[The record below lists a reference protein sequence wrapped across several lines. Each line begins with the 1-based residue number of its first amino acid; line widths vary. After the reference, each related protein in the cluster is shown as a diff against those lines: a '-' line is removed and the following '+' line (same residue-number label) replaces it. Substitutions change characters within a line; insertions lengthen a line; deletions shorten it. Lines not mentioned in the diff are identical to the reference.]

1 MGPFMTTTTKP
12 PSVWYLNPSFHLG
25 LNCVLMAA
33 AELLLKVGATEQAG
47 IAAPEWLK
55 GTGATTLG
63 SWWTIG
69 GIAVYILGFVNWLH
83 VLRWIPLNLA
93 YLVTS
98 SVQVLIALG
107 AWLLLGEAISLLRW
121 GGIALITAGIVF
133 SAQSSA
139 QAEEKL

>member
-1 MGPFMTTTTKP
+1 MSDPDKP
-12 PSVWYLNPSFHLG
+12 PSAWYLNPYFHLG

-33 AELLLKVGATEQAG
+33 SELLLKVGATATSE

-55 GTGATTLG
+55 GAGATTLG

-69 GIAVYILGFVNWLH
+69 GIAVYILAFVNWLW
-83 VLRWIPLNLA
+83 VLRWIALNLA

-107 AWLLLGEAISLLRW
+107 AWLLLHEHISPLRW
-121 GGIALITAGIVF
+121 AGIVLITAGIVF

-139 QAEEKL
+139 TAEDKL

>member
-1 MGPFMTTTTKP
+1 MTTPTKP
-12 PSVWYLNPSFHLG
+12 PSAWYLNPYLHLG
-25 LNCVLMAA
+25 LNCALMAA
-33 AELLLKVGATEQAG
+33 SELLLKVGATEQSG

-55 GTGATTLG
+55 GTGLTTLD
-63 SWWTIG
+63 SWWTIA
-69 GIAVYILGFVNWLH
+69 GIGLYILAFVNWLY

-107 AWLLLGEAISLLRW
+107 AWLLLGEGISLLRW

>member
-1 MGPFMTTTTKP
+1 MGPFMTTANKP
-12 PSVWYLNPSFHLG
+12 PSAWYLNPYFHLG
-25 LNCVLMAA
+25 LNCALMAA
-33 AELLLKVGATEQAG
+33 SELLLKVGATEQSQ

-55 GTGATTLG
+55 GTGMTTLG

-69 GIAVYILGFVNWLH
+69 GISVYILAFVNWLY
-83 VLRWIPLNLA
+83 VLRWIALSLA

-98 SVQVLIALG
+98 SVQVLIAMG
-107 AWLLLGEAISLLRW
+107 AWLLLGEELSLLRW
-121 GGIALITAGIVF
+121 GGIALITAGIVL

>member
-1 MGPFMTTTTKP
+1 MGPFMTTTKP
-12 PSVWYLNPSFHLG
+12 PSAWYLNPYVHLG

-33 AELLLKVGATEQAG
+33 SELLLKVGATEQSG

-55 GTGATTLG
+55 GTGLTTLG

-69 GIAVYILGFVNWLH
+69 GIAVYILAFVNWLY
-83 VLRWIPLNLA
+83 VLRWIALNLA

-107 AWLLLGEAISLLRW
+107 AWLLLGEEISRLRW
-121 GGIALITAGIVF
+121 GGIALITAGILF
-133 SAQSSA
+133 CAQSSSR
-139 QAEEKL
+139 AEEKL

>member
-1 MGPFMTTTTKP
+1 MTTATQP
-12 PSVWYLNPSFHLG
+12 PTAWYLNPYFHLG
-25 LNCVLMAA
+25 LNCALVSAS
-33 AELLLKVGATEQAG
+33 ELLLKVGATEQSG

-55 GTGATTLG
+55 GTGLMTLG

-69 GIAVYILGFVNWLH
+69 GIAVYILAFVNWLY
-83 VLRWIPLNLA
+83 VLRWIALNLA

-107 AWLLLGEAISLLRW
+107 AWLLLGEEISLLRW
-121 GGIALITAGIVF
+121 GGIALITAGILF

-139 QAEEKL
+139 QAEDKL

>member
-1 MGPFMTTTTKP
+1 MGPFMTTATTP
-12 PSVWYLNPSFHLG
+12 PSAWYLKPSFHLG
-25 LNCVLMAA
+25 LNCALMAA
-33 AELLLKVGATEQAG
+33 AELLLKVGATARSG

-69 GIAVYILGFVNWLH
+69 GIAVYILAFANWLY
-83 VLRWIPLNLA
+83 VLRWIPLNFA

-98 SVQVLIALG
+98 SVQVLIALC
-107 AWLLLGEAISLLRW
+107 AWLLLREEISLLRW

>member
-1 MGPFMTTTTKP
+1 MTTATKP
-12 PSVWYLNPSFHLG
+12 PSAWYLNPYVHLG

-33 AELLLKVGATEQAG
+33 SELLLKVGATEQSG

-55 GTGATTLG
+55 GTGLTTLG
-63 SWWTIG
+63 SWWTLG
-69 GIAVYILGFVNWLH
+69 GIAVYILAFVNWLY
-83 VLRWIPLNLA
+83 VLRWVALNLA

-107 AWLLLGEAISLLRW
+107 ARLLLGEQISLMRW
-121 GGIALITAGIVF
+121 SGIALITAGIVF
-133 SAQSSA
+133 SAHASA

>member
-1 MGPFMTTTTKP
+1 
-12 PSVWYLNPSFHLG
+12 
-25 LNCVLMAA
+25 
-33 AELLLKVGATEQAG
+33 
-47 IAAPEWLK
+47 
-55 GTGATTLG
+55 LG

-69 GIAVYILGFVNWLH
+69 GIAVYILAFVNWLY
-83 VLRWIPLNLA
+83 VLRWIALNLA

-98 SVQVLIALG
+98 SVQVLIAWEPGCCLG
-107 AWLLLGEAISLLRW
+107 KQISLLRW

>member
-1 MGPFMTTTTKP
+1 MTTATKP
-12 PSVWYLNPSFHLG
+12 PSAWYLNPYVHLG

-33 AELLLKVGATEQAG
+33 SELLLKVGATEQSG

-55 GTGATTLG
+55 GTGLTTLG
-63 SWWTIG
+63 SWWTIA
-69 GIAVYILGFVNWLH
+69 GIALYILAFVNWLY
-83 VLRWIPLNLA
+83 VLRWIALNLA

-98 SVQVLIALG
+98 SVQGLIALG
-107 AWLLLGEAISLLRW
+107 AWLLLREQISLLRW

>member
-1 MGPFMTTTTKP
+1 MGPFMTIAPKP
-12 PSVWYLNPSFHLG
+12 PSAWYLNPYFHLG
-25 LNCVLMAA
+25 LNCALMAA
-33 AELLLKVGATEQAG
+33 AELLLKVGATEQSG

-55 GTGATTLG
+55 GTGLTTLG

-69 GIAVYILGFVNWLH
+69 GVVVYILAFVNWLY
-83 VLRWIPLNLA
+83 VLRWIALSRA

-107 AWLLLGEAISLLRW
+107 AWLMLGEAISLLRW
-121 GGIALITAGIVF
+121 GGIALITAGIVL

>member
-1 MGPFMTTTTKP
+1 MGRFMTTSTTP
-12 PSVWYLNPSFHLG
+12 PAAWYLNPYFHLG

-33 AELLLKVGATEQAG
+33 SELLLKVGANERSG

-55 GTGATTLG
+55 GTGVTTLG

-69 GIAVYILGFVNWLH
+69 GIAVYILAFVNWLY
-83 VLRWIPLNLA
+83 VLRWIALNRA

-98 SVQVLIALG
+98 SVQALIALG
-107 AWLLLGEAISLLRW
+107 AWLLLGEQISLLRW